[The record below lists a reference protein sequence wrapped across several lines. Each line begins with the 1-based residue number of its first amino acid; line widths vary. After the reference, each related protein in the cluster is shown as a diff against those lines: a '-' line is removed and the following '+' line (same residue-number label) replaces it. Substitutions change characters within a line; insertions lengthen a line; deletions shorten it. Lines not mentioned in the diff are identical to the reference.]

1 MWYWLVVEP
10 TSPKNRK
17 VSWDLNMIPKGNRKV
32 SWELNMIPKGNRKVS
47 WELNMIPKG
56 NHAVN
61 VPNYEPGTHQV
72 VQMKP

>member
-10 TSPKNRK
+10 TSPK
-17 VSWDLNMIPKGNRKV
+17 NRKV